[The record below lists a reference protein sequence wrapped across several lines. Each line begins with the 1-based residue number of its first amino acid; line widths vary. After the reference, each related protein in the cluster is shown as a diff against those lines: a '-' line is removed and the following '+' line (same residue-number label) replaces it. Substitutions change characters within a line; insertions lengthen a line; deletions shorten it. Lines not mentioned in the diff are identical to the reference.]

1 MIAFVV
7 FFSAY
12 FAEIV
17 RSGIQ
22 SVGRMQI
29 KAAQSTGL
37 TYSQTMRLIILP
49 QALRNMLPALI
60 TECVIVFQG
69 TTIAY
74 VIGMREFLHS
84 TTLVAERTIRPI
96 ELYLFAALVYLV
108 ICFSGTRLA
117 LFLEKNKRI

>member
-1 MIAFVV
+1 
-7 FFSAY
+7 
-12 FAEIV
+12 
-17 RSGIQ
+17 
-22 SVGRMQI
+22 MQI
-29 KAAQSTGL
+29 KAALSTGL